1 MNAPAPIESVYT
13 LDSLVSAFN
22 EALTAKQEKVTA
34 FFAKNPT
41 ADWARNWPDGNTVTE
56 QFVVDWL
63 AAQQGKGATRI
74 ETTHPLSGD
83 GCLSNPLHS
92 LFMQI
97 KAGQAWAVKP

>member
-63 AAQQGKGATRI
+63 KAQADSGATRI
-74 ETTHPLSGD
+74 KTTNPISGN
-83 GCLSNPLHS
+83 SPVANPHHS
-92 LFMQI
+92 LGLLQ
-97 KAGQAWAVKP
+97 K

>member
-1 MNAPAPIESVYT
+1 MNAPAPIETIYT
-13 LDSLVSAFN
+13 IDSLVSAFN

-63 AAQQGKGATRI
+63 KAQADNGATQI
-74 ETTHPLSGD
+74 KTVNPISGN
-83 GCLSNPLHS
+83 GPVANPHHS
-92 LFMQI
+92 LYMQI
-97 KAGQAWAVKP
+97 RAGHAYAVI